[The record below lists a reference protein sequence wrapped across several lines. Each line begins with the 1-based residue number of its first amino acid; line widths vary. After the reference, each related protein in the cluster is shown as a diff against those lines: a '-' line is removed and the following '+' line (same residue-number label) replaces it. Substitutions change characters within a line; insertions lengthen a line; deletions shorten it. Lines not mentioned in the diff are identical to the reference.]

1 VVCVLPQKGQKA
13 ITVPDRVY
21 EKLQAIANEKEDS
34 IAGLVTKLADHVDF
48 LFLVKTIDEEQ
59 TKEVL
64 QQAYYAIDA
73 LIDFIDIVTEEEKED
88 FLHRTLLRKEE
99 YLNMEWF
106 KKHMPA
112 QKAIEVE
119 DQVTRLLYLIPE
131 LRAEKEKL
139 GRVLYK
145 ISPEKIPSHP
155 TVFIKRES
163 VFLRADL
170 ATRWEFGAELFLS
183 WVDACFG
190 VDFER
195 VKKIIDSLILLR
207 DKGLDLEWTINVLN
221 RAYEGLLKLKKAF
234 GTKSMFEEDTK
245 TRLMRRIEE
254 WGKPPYS
261 DNDKTPKS

>member
-1 VVCVLPQKGQKA
+1 VCVLPQKGQKA
-13 ITVPDRVY
+13 TTVPDRVY
-21 EKLQAIANEKEDS
+21 EKLQAIAEKKEDS

-64 QQAYYAIDA
+64 QQAYHAIDA
-73 LIDFIDIVTEEEKED
+73 IIDFVNFFSMEQKED
-88 FLHRTLLRKEE
+88 FLHRTLLGKERL
-99 YLNMEWF
+99 LNEEWF
-106 KKHMPA
+106 EKNMPA
-112 QKAIEVE
+112 QKAIEVK

-145 ISPEKIPSHP
+145 ISPEKISSYP

-195 VKKIIDSLILLR
+195 VRKIIDSLILLR

-221 RAYEGLLKLKKAF
+221 RAYEGLLKLKKTF
-234 GTKSMFEEDTK
+234 GTKSLLEEDTK
-245 TRLMRRIEE
+245 TRLMRKIEE
-254 WGKPPYS
+254 WEKTS
-261 DNDKTPKS
+261 DKTPTS

>member
-1 VVCVLPQKGQKA
+1 LPQKGQKA

-59 TKEVL
+59 TKEVI
-64 QQAYYAIDA
+64 QQAYHAIDA
-73 LIDFIDIVTEEEKED
+73 IIDFIDFITEEQKEA
-88 FLHRTLLRKEE
+88 FLGKLLRKEE
-99 YLNMEWF
+99 YLNVEWF

-145 ISPEKIPSHP
+145 ISPEKIPSYP
-155 TVFIKRES
+155 TVFIKKES

-190 VDFER
+190 IDFER

-207 DKGLDLEWTINVLN
+207 DKGLDLEWTINILS
-221 RAYEGLLKLKKAF
+221 RAYQELLKLKKIF
-234 GTKSMFEEDTK
+234 GVKSFLEEDSRTYLK
-245 TRLMRRIEE
+245 RKIEE
-254 WGKPPYS
+254 WEKTS
-261 DNDKTPKS
+261 DKTPTS

>member
-1 VVCVLPQKGQKA
+1 MPVKGWVNFTIREEVAELLNKYSEEAGKSVSAILAEIAPQ
-13 ITVPDRVY
+13 IP
-21 EKLQAIANEKEDS
+21 KLEI
-34 IAGLVTKLADHVDF
+34 
-48 LFLVKTIDEEQ
+48 VKTINEEQ

-64 QQAYYAIDA
+64 QQAFYAIDA
-73 LIDFIDIVTEEEKED
+73 IIDFVDIVTEEQKED
-88 FLHRTLLRKEE
+88 IFHRALLRKEE

-112 QKAIEVE
+112 QKAIEVK

-131 LRAEKEKL
+131 LKAEKEKL

-170 ATRWEFGAELFLS
+170 ATTWEFGAELFLS
-183 WVDACFG
+183 WMEACFG
-190 VDFER
+190 IDFER

-207 DKGLDLEWTINVLN
+207 DKGLDLEWTINILS
-221 RAYEGLLKLKKAF
+221 RAYQELLKLKKIF
-234 GTKSMFEEDTK
+234 GVKSFLEEDTE
-245 TRLMRRIEE
+245 TRLMRKIEE
-254 WGKPPYS
+254 WGQPPDSDKPPTS
-261 DNDKTPKS
+261 